1 MMSDGVTFCMSTKDG
16 KNEHCFL
23 EPCNEYGFVV
33 FHNREAVDLFVERLK
48 KYRDL
53 TYGEWKG
60 EPL

>member
-1 MMSDGVTFCMSTKDG
+1 MEPGGVGFCMGTKDG
-16 KNEHCFL
+16 KNERFFI

-33 FHNREAVDLFVERLK
+33 FYNREAVDLFVERLR

-53 TYGEWKG
+53 TYGALQG